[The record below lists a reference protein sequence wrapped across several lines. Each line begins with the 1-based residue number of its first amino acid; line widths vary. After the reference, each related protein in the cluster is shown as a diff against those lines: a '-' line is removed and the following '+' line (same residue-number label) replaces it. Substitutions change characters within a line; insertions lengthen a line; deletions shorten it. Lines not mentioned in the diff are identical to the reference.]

1 MELRDKI
8 KNAPKYAGCYIYKDN
23 KDQVIYV
30 GMSKFLPKRVSS
42 YFTGKK
48 DKKTKTLVEQISD
61 VEYQIA
67 SSESEALLME
77 EELIKLYK
85 PKFNIKGKDDRT
97 RVWCLSL
104 SEEPFPKLQLDHGR
118 GEERFSINFT
128 SGQMAHEVMNLINDI
143 LPLRSCSY
151 SLTQKNID
159 VGKFKTCLEYQLGRC
174 GGPCMKLQSNL
185 DYLKL
190 VFCVRSIFE
199 LDFSVTYRELTRLM
213 NQYSKNME
221 YELANSY
228 LHKLNSLNELE
239 KKLEPIRVRRY
250 NKVAWNIKKTLGL
263 KNIPLI
269 IEAFDNS
276 HNQGECNVAASVRYV
291 NNKPQKSEYR
301 KYIIKDVDNNGD
313 DCASFEE
320 VIYRRFTRILK
331 EKGQLPNLVL
341 IDGGKGQL
349 NSTRKVMEEL
359 GLMDKVDVISISK
372 NDKHRSSIIH
382 TICGKQIPMNFTELG
397 VIQEEIHR
405 FAIKFHR
412 ERSGKILLKK

>member
-1 MELRDKI
+1 
-8 KNAPKYAGCYIYKDN
+8 
-23 KDQVIYV
+23 
-30 GMSKFLPKRVSS
+30 
-42 YFTGKK
+42 
-48 DKKTKTLVEQISD
+48 
-61 VEYQIA
+61 
-67 SSESEALLME
+67 
-77 EELIKLYK
+77 
-85 PKFNIKGKDDRT
+85 
-97 RVWCLSL
+97 
-104 SEEPFPKLQLDHGR
+104 
-118 GEERFSINFT
+118 
-128 SGQMAHEVMNLINDI
+128 
-143 LPLRSCSY
+143 
-151 SLTQKNID
+151 
-159 VGKFKTCLEYQLGRC
+159 
-174 GGPCMKLQSNL
+174 MKLQSNL